1 MDLGGVL
8 MAAVD
13 AGAGGA
19 ELGMLGSRLLKH
31 GRGNA
36 EAADEHR
43 GGGWAKQARTDAE
56 VSEAVRAAAP
66 YLVGTCSPGHGREK
80 MLSFSTSSAASSCPS
95 VAAAAEAAM
104 PLYYGTPASCSGGMP
119 VLAQLFS
126 LSLFCLVSALV
137 IGKLA
142 TRFFCSHRA
151 YILFT

>member
-13 AGAGGA
+13 AGVGGA
-19 ELGMLGSRLLKH
+19 DLGMPGSRLLKH

-43 GGGWAKQARTDAE
+43 SGGWAKQARTDAE

-66 YLVGTCSPGHGREK
+66 YLMGTCSPGNGREK

-119 VLAQLFS
+119 LLAEL
-126 LSLFCLVSALV
+126 
-137 IGKLA
+137 
-142 TRFFCSHRA
+142 
-151 YILFT
+151 